1 MKSIVF
7 LLTVFCTAANLRG
20 RQPRRLGAFFIPL
33 NNRPNGYEGALPWHL
48 KHSYFLKRN
57 SNVAKVESNVP
68 KLDSDDTTLD
78 SNVAKLDSKDTKVDS
93 NVPKAA
99 KLRMNSKSKDA
110 VDKIPTA
117 TAWSRLRN
125 RVAYFFGLS

>member
-48 KHSYFLKRN
+48 NHSYFLKRN
-57 SNVAKVESNVP
+57 SNVA